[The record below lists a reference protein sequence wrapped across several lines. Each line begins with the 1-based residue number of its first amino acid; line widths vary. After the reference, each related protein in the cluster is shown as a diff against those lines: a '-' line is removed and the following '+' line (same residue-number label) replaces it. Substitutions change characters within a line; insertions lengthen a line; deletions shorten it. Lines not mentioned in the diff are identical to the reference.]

1 MTAKQCQNVHLTG
14 MQTKE
19 AASSVNSQ
27 EQRDQA
33 FHQHQSW
40 YAPSNASSVIHP
52 LLLAGEG

>member
-1 MTAKQCQNVHLTG
+1 

-52 LLLAGEG
+52 LLLAGEGRLLVH